1 MALSVNAWTVLGIAP
16 TTDIRTILRAYAEKL
31 RVTRPEDDSGGFQR
45 LMEAREQALAW
56 RPTPTISADEADGD
70 TESPPLAEDEI
81 AASGAPF
88 DIAARASPPPRWRA
102 PTTSFESPERPVGP
116 PPRWRAPLPP
126 PSRPD
131 KVIAPPPA
139 PEKVNATPPDRALG
153 SHSYHG
159 VLASF
164 RASLAR
170 LAHQPEAVFR
180 DLAAWQ
186 DIFALADLLSL
197 AERESAR
204 AELAAMLIERLPD
217 VSPNAPSFGVGLV
230 AVIERLDRDFDLARV
245 ANDVKR
251 FGDGPQRTRLADWLN
266 GCAAERT
273 LRARREGGRPAYRLP
288 SGLPLIPPGDRL
300 AALGRSDL
308 IAIYDGWTRGEPT
321 NWGLAWRG
329 AGWALL
335 LPGGLAAARDA
346 ARLTLIAAVLEIAA
360 FALTIVS
367 ASHFSRDG
375 ADAIG
380 RIENAAAV
388 AILVLA
394 RIAVISLW
402 PRFAV
407 ARAAAR
413 VWRADLSGL
422 STPVGRRPTLSRRF
436 SGRAFFALAAFLAGA
451 VDVITSLGVAGTFLA
466 AFDLA
471 K

>member
-1 MALSVNAWTVLGIAP
+1 MNPWAVLGIAP
-16 TTDIRTILRAYAEKL
+16 TTDIRAILRAYAEKL
-31 RVTRPEDDSGGFQR
+31 RVTRPEDDPGGFQR

-56 RPTPTISADEADGD
+56 RPEPTIGAHEADDD
-70 TESPPLAEDEI
+70 TKAPPVADDEI

-88 DIAARASPPPRWRA
+88 DIAIRASPPPRWRA

-153 SHSYHG
+153 RHSYHG

-164 RASLAR
+164 RADLAR
-170 LAHQPEAVFR
+170 LAREPEATFR
-180 DLAAWQ
+180 DLAAWR
-186 DIFALADLLSL
+186 DILALADLLSL

-204 AELAAMLIERLPD
+204 AELAAVLIERLPD

-273 LRARREGGRPAYRLP
+273 LARRREGGRAAYRLP

-300 AALGRSDL
+300 PALGRPDL
-308 IAIYDGWTRGEPT
+308 IAIYEGWTRNEKT

-335 LPGGLAAARDA
+335 LPGALAAARDA
-346 ARLTLIAAVLEIAA
+346 AWLSLIALVVEIGA
-360 FALTIVS
+360 FALAIFAS
-367 ASHFSRDG
+367 SHFVDGG
-375 ADAIG
+375 ADAIS
-380 RIENAAAV
+380 RIETLAAV
-388 AILVLA
+388 AILIGV
-394 RIAVISLW
+394 RVTVMSLW
-402 PRFAV
+402 PRFAL

-413 VWRADLSGL
+413 VRRADLSGL
-422 STPVGRRPTLSRRF
+422 STQVGRRPTLARRF
-436 SGRAFFALAAFLAGA
+436 TGHAFYALASFLAGV
-451 VDVITSLGVAGTFLA
+451 VDVITGLGVASAFLA